1 MKTKTINRGYGLG
14 SIYLRGGTYYLR
26 IQTQGGNKSVSLH
39 TENVDEAEE
48 NANRILPRSL
58 ATAESSAVVA
68 AHIGEAK
75 GLIKTVTHKVK
86 LSEAWGEFKA
96 STTRPQSS
104 EGTLSNYER
113 MWGQFLTWL
122 RLNHPKAGWLSEI
135 TPEMANEYAKTLNAK
150 ELSAST
156 FNYHV
161 CACRIVCRVLKS
173 QAGMDANPFA
183 DIEHHTGVAQERKAF
198 TLPEVKQM
206 LIDFD
211 HFTDHPKREPLH
223 IMNVEEMKVLFHL
236 LAYSGLRLADAALLK
251 WKSISK
257 GLISVMPAKTK
268 RTSRQVHIPIAAELQ
283 EQLHGARQ
291 WKSEKGYILPLVA
304 ARYLKNADGVKKDC
318 IAIIE
323 WNEFKQ
329 RNETSSTVERRLYGV
344 HSFRHFFASHC
355 AARGVPIAALAEL
368 LGDNIKTLQKYY
380 IHAQDGMRKQVL
392 EALQPVLPPPK
403 AECVAT
409 APESKL
415 KAIADVLSKTKR
427 PNKPLQEILAIL
439 QS

>member
-1 MKTKTINRGYGLG
+1 
-14 SIYLRGGTYYLR
+14 
-26 IQTQGGNKSVSLH
+26 
-39 TENVDEAEE
+39 
-48 NANRILPRSL
+48 
-58 ATAESSAVVA
+58 
-68 AHIGEAK
+68 
-75 GLIKTVTHKVK
+75 
-86 LSEAWGEFKA
+86 
-96 STTRPQSS
+96 
-104 EGTLSNYER
+104 
-113 MWGQFLTWL
+113 
-122 RLNHPKAGWLSEI
+122 
-135 TPEMANEYAKTLNAK
+135 
-150 ELSAST
+150 
-156 FNYHV
+156 
-161 CACRIVCRVLKS
+161 
-173 QAGMDANPFA
+173 MDANPFA

-211 HFTDHPKREPLH
+211 HFTDHPKRAPLH
-223 IMNVEEMKVLFHL
+223 IMNVEEMRVLFHL

-283 EQLHGARQ
+283 EQLNEARK
-291 WKSEKGYILPLVA
+291 WKSEKGYVLPLVA
-304 ARYLKNADGVKKDC
+304 SRYLKNADGVKKDC
-318 IAIIE
+318 IAIID

-392 EALQPVLPPPK
+392 EALQPALPAVQGNPPK
-403 AECVAT
+403 MP
-409 APESKL
+409 PESKL
-415 KAIADVLSKTKR
+415 KAIADVLSKTTR
-427 PNKPLQEILAIL
+427 PNKPLKEILAIL